1 MTEKPPLI
9 DRPTSQQ
16 KEEERKEFD
25 GLFVNLLDDDSD
37 TELLDFVPKKKV
49 LIYIIQKN
57 FCYYKTYFC
66 FIIKETQ
73 SKQ

>member
-1 MTEKPPLI
+1 MTEKAPLI

-37 TELLDFVPKKKV
+37 TELLDFVPKQKV
-49 LIYIIQKN
+49 LIYIIQK
-57 FCYYKTYFC
+57 
-66 FIIKETQ
+66 ELLLL
-73 SKQ
+73 

>member
-25 GLFVNLLDDDSD
+25 GLFVNLSDDDSD
-37 TELLDFVPKKKV
+37 TELLDFVPKQKV
-49 LIYIIQKN
+49 L
-57 FCYYKTYFC
+57 
-66 FIIKETQ
+66 
-73 SKQ
+73 